1 MTQFITSPFDALLS
15 IKDAALSSDSSL
27 VATDAQQWVGVAFE
41 LGEKHYIAD
50 MNQVGEVLTKPDLTT
65 IPGVKSWVLGVSN
78 IRGRLVPVV
87 DLAAFFRLD
96 HEVDARR
103 QRIIT
108 VEVGDSYIGLLV
120 DQVFGMRHFNSLDF
134 EDGVVQVADNPVE
147 LFVSGSYSDN
157 QNKWAVVDLFKLLFS
172 DAFQGVAA

>member
-15 IKDAALSSDSSL
+15 IKDAALSSDASP
-27 VATDAQQWVGVAFE
+27 VAADAQQWVGVAFE
-41 LGEKHYIAD
+41 LGGKHYIAD

-87 DLAAFFRLD
+87 DLAAFFRLT
-96 HEVDARR
+96 HSVDARR

-108 VEVGDSYIGLLV
+108 VEIGDSYIGLLV
-120 DQVFGMRHFNSLDF
+120 DQVFGMRHFNATEF
-134 EDGVVQVADNPVE
+134 EDNAVQVAENPVE
-147 LFVSGSYSDN
+147 LFVSGSYSDARN
-157 QNKWAVVDLFKLLFS
+157 QWAVVDFFKLLFS
-172 DAFQGVAA
+172 DTFQDVAA